1 MSTTAVFDMK
11 SEPLVTIG
19 ANAARVGADRI
30 FTMKSTRKTK
40 KKSNQGTRSAA
51 GVPPVVRLP
60 GLTANARAYS
70 QLKQEVLS
78 GRFRPGE
85 VVTLRAVTELLG
97 AGEMAAREAVKRLIS
112 EGAFKA
118 LPNRSARVPVLQRR
132 EIMQFCELRALL
144 ESGAAASA
152 AGNITLHQIEALRG
166 MNARMVACVSTGN
179 LEEYKRLNKAFH
191 FEIYRIA
198 DNAPLS
204 ALIESLWLAM
214 APFISY
220 TINWATT
227 IPGRFERIATSHH
240 DELLLAFQ
248 NRNMEGARAA
258 MHRDIAE
265 IHETEGYWA
274 AFEDW
279 VPDVSTG

>member
-1 MSTTAVFDMK
+1 
-11 SEPLVTIG
+11 
-19 ANAARVGADRI
+19 
-30 FTMKSTRKTK
+30 MKSTRKTK
-40 KKSNQGTRSAA
+40 KSKENAHPAA
-51 GVPPVVRLP
+51 GESGVARLP
-60 GLTANARAYS
+60 GLTANARAYL

-97 AGEMAAREAVKRLIS
+97 SGEMAGREAVKRLIS

-132 EIMQFCELRALL
+132 EIMQFCELRVLL
-144 ESGAAASA
+144 ESRAAAAA
-152 AGNITLHQIEALRG
+152 AGNITLHQIEALRS
-166 MNARMVACVSTGN
+166 MNARMVACVSNGN

-204 ALIESLWLAM
+204 SLIESLWLAM
-214 APFISY
+214 APFISH

-227 IPGRFERIATSHH
+227 IPGRFERIATSRH

-248 NRNMEGARAA
+248 NRDMEGAHTA
-258 MHRDIAE
+258 MQNDIAE
-265 IHETEGYWA
+265 IHDTDGYWA

-279 VPDVSTG
+279 VPDARSG

>member
-1 MSTTAVFDMK
+1 
-11 SEPLVTIG
+11 
-19 ANAARVGADRI
+19 
-30 FTMKSTRKTK
+30 MKSTRKTK
-40 KKSNQGTRSAA
+40 KSHGNARSATREPGIA
-51 GVPPVVRLP
+51 RPP
-60 GLTANARAYS
+60 GLTANARAYL

-85 VVTLRAVTELLG
+85 VITLRTVTELLG
-97 AGEMAAREAVKRLIS
+97 SGEMAAREAVKRLIS

-132 EIMQFCELRALL
+132 EIMQFCELRVLL
-144 ESGAAASA
+144 ESRAAASA

-166 MNARMVACVSTGN
+166 MNARMVACMSNRN

-204 ALIESLWLAM
+204 SLIESLWLAM
-214 APFISY
+214 APFISH

-227 IPGRFERIATSHH
+227 VPGRFERIATSRH

-248 NRNMEGARAA
+248 NRDMEGARTA
-258 MHRDIAE
+258 MHNDIAE
-265 IHETEGYWA
+265 IHDTDGYWA

-279 VPDVSTG
+279 VPDVKSG